1 MKYQYRLVLLLKTFI
16 SIALIA
22 LLLLPY
28 AVTLHFTGIEDY
40 AEWGYLYLWEDELLI
55 FMYVPFY
62 ILWPW
67 YLLQKKKWQ
76 IVILLLLSFF
86 YLGSGLG
93 NLAIP
98 LQDFMPSA
106 GILLAASLFPS
117 TLFLYFF
124 TRKKKIAVAQ
134 Q

>member
-1 MKYQYRLVLLLKTFI
+1 MKYQYRLVLLLKIFI

-28 AVTLHFTGIEDY
+28 AVTLNFTGIEDH

-76 IVILLLLSFF
+76 IAILLLLSFF
-86 YLGSGLG
+86 YLGNSLG

-98 LQDFMPSA
+98 FQDFMPSA
-106 GILLAASLFPS
+106 GILLAASLFPC
-117 TLFLYFF
+117 TLFLYLL
-124 TRKKKIAVAQ
+124 TKKKKTAVAQ